1 MQTNLTEVTYPLPQ
15 PTYLRWMASFISY
28 VFHPLFISLYVSGYM
43 IFLHPYSFAVFDEK
57 QKLLRFFSIFFI
69 TCFLPAFTVFLL
81 WRLKF
86 ADSIMLRTQKERIIP
101 YVASI
106 IFFFWA
112 FYVSKNLPGTPITIT
127 SFFLGTFLSTSA
139 ALMANN
145 YFKISLHALAVGGA
159 ATFMVILGIA
169 SGAATGL
176 PISIA
181 VILAG
186 IVCSSRLIVSN
197 HYPFEIYWGLI
208 VGIVF
213 QLVAGYIM
221 L

>member
-1 MQTNLTEVTYPLPQ
+1 MQTNHQQVSYPLPQ
-15 PTYLRWMASFISY
+15 PLYLRVIAAFISY
-28 VFHPLFISLYVSGYM
+28 LFHPLFIAVYVSAYM

-57 QKLLRFFSIFFI
+57 QKMIRLFSIFFI

-86 ADSIMLRTQKERIIP
+86 AESIMLRTQKERIIP

-112 FYVSKNLPGTPITIT
+112 FYVSKNLPGTPATMA
-127 SFFLGTFLSTSA
+127 SFFLGIFLSTSV
-139 ALMANN
+139 ALIANN
-145 YFKISLHALAVGGA
+145 FFKISLHALAVGGA
-159 ATFMVILGIA
+159 ATFMIILGVV

-176 PISIA
+176 PIAIA
-181 VILAG
+181 VIIAG
-186 IVCSSRLIVSN
+186 LVCTSRLIVSD
-197 HYPFEIYWGLI
+197 HYPFDIYTGLI
-208 VGIVF
+208 IGLLF
-213 QLVAGYIM
+213 QLIAAYIM

>member
-1 MQTNLTEVTYPLPQ
+1 MQTNYMEDTYPLPQ
-15 PTYLRWMASFISY
+15 PFYLRLIAGILSY
-28 VFHPLFISLYVSGYM
+28 VFHPLFIALYVSGYM

-112 FYVSKNLPGTPITIT
+112 FYVSKNLPGTPITMT

-145 YFKISLHALAVGGA
+145 FFKISLHALAVGGG
-159 ATFMVILGIA
+159 ATFIIILGVVT
-169 SGAATGL
+169 GAATGL

-186 IVCSSRLIVSN
+186 LVCTSRLIVSN
-197 HYPFEIYWGLI
+197 HYPFEIYWGLLL
-208 VGIVF
+208 GILF
-213 QLVAGYIM
+213 QLVSAYIM

>member
-1 MQTNLTEVTYPLPQ
+1 MQTNYMEDTYPLPQ
-15 PTYLRWMASFISY
+15 PFYLRLIAGILSY
-28 VFHPLFISLYVSGYM
+28 VFHPLFIALYVSGYM

-112 FYVSKNLPGTPITIT
+112 FYVSKNLPGTPITMT

-145 YFKISLHALAVGGA
+145 FFKISLHALAVGGG
-159 ATFMVILGIA
+159 ATFIIILGVVT
-169 SGAATGL
+169 GAATGL

-186 IVCSSRLIVSN
+186 LVCTSRLIVSN
-197 HYPFEIYWGLI
+197 HYPFEIYWGL
-208 VGIVF
+208 VLGILF
-213 QLVAGYIM
+213 QLVAAYIM

>member
-1 MQTNLTEVTYPLPQ
+1 MQTNHSELTYPLPQ
-15 PTYLRWMASFISY
+15 PLYLRLIAGFLSY
-28 VFHPLFISLYVSGYM
+28 LFHPLFIAVYVSAYM

-57 QKLLRFFSIFFI
+57 QKLLRLFSVFFI

-101 YVASI
+101 YVSSI

-112 FYVSKNLPGTPITIT
+112 FYVSKNLPGTPVTMT

-145 YFKISLHALAVGGA
+145 FFKISLHALAIGGA
-159 ATFMVILGIA
+159 ATFMIILGIF

-176 PISIA
+176 PIAISLI
-181 VILAG
+181 VAG
-186 IVCSSRLIVSN
+186 LVCTSRLIASN
-197 HYPFEIYWGLI
+197 HYPFEIYWGL
-208 VGIVF
+208 VLGILF
-213 QLVAGYIM
+213 QMVACYIM

>member
-1 MQTNLTEVTYPLPQ
+1 MQTNHIDIIYPLPQ
-15 PTYLRWMASFISY
+15 PLYLRLIAGFLSY
-28 VFHPLFISLYVSGYM
+28 LFHPLFIAVYVSAYM
-43 IFLHPYSFAVFDEK
+43 IFFHPYSFAVFDEK
-57 QKLLRFFSIFFI
+57 QKLLRLFSIFFI

-101 YVASI
+101 YVSSI

-112 FYVSKNLPGTPITIT
+112 FYVSKNLPGTPVTMT

-145 YFKISLHALAVGGA
+145 FFKISLHALAIGGA
-159 ATFMVILGIA
+159 ASFMIILGIV
-169 SGAATGL
+169 SGATTGL
-176 PISIA
+176 PITIA
-181 VILAG
+181 LIVAG
-186 IVCSSRLIVSN
+186 LVCTSRLIASN
-197 HYPFEIYWGLI
+197 HYPFEIYWGL
-208 VGIVF
+208 VLGIFF
-213 QLVAGYIM
+213 QLVACYIM

>member
-1 MQTNLTEVTYPLPQ
+1 MQTNHQQVSYPLPQ
-15 PTYLRWMASFISY
+15 PLYLRVIAGFISY
-28 VFHPLFISLYVSGYM
+28 LFHPLFIAVYVSAYM

-57 QKLLRFFSIFFI
+57 QKLIRLFSIFFI

-112 FYVSKNLPGTPITIT
+112 FYVSKNLPGTPSSMT
-127 SFFLGTFLSTSA
+127 SFFLGTFLSTSV
-139 ALMANN
+139 ALIANN
-145 YFKISLHALAVGGA
+145 FFKISLHALAVGGA
-159 ATFMVILGIA
+159 ATFMIILGIV
-169 SGAATGL
+169 SGVATGL
-176 PISIA
+176 PIAIA
-181 VILAG
+181 LIIAG
-186 IVCSSRLIVSN
+186 LVCTSRLIVSD
-197 HYPFEIYWGLI
+197 HYPFDIYAGLI
-208 VGIVF
+208 IGTLF
-213 QLVAGYIM
+213 QLVAAYIM